1 MEGAICLQTST
12 GLDNRALAGALAK
25 LAVPIVLQNLIS
37 SVVNAADVF
46 MLRAWAR
53 TRSAPC
59 RWPDRWRSC

>member
-37 SVVNAADVF
+37 AVVNAADVF
-46 MLRAWAR
+46 MLTGVGQDAL
-53 TRSAPC
+53 SAV
-59 RWPDRWRSC
+59 SLAG